1 MANCDLWNTKRNTKG
16 ETKDLYQQD
25 MMNDYECDEKEQYF
39 KLYSVLL
46 HK

>member
-1 MANCDLWNTKRNTKG
+1 MASCDLENPKRNTKG

-39 KLYSVLL
+39 KLCSVLL
-46 HK
+46 RK